1 MKPHW
6 VHEKIQGKL
15 TVVICVVKSDVDLE
29 HEAVGLRDRAQG
41 LQRDRG
47 QIERQVKPL
56 HRVPGQ
62 RHVVSHQ
69 PLLAGVDGGRLR
81 FSEVDT
87 LSLEAVV
94 YKKVQIFADIAV
106 LVMLHTKLEARVPE
120 ERTQGHGLDGLPV
133 LYHVVEEFEKFVSP
147 VNCKLSC

>member
-1 MKPHW
+1 M
-6 VHEKIQGKL
+6 IR
-15 TVVICVVKSDVDLE
+15 VVKSHVDLK

-41 LQRDRG
+41 LQGDRG
-47 QIERQVKPL
+47 QIEREVEPL

-69 PLLAGVDGGRLR
+69 PLPARVDRGRLR
-81 FSEVDT
+81 FREGDT

-94 YKKVQIFADIAV
+94 HKKVQIFADIAV
-106 LVMLHTKLEARVPE
+106 LVVLHTELETRVPE
-120 ERTQGHGLDGLPV
+120 ERTQGHSLNCLPV

-147 VNCKLSC
+147 VYCQLSC